1 MLQALAPTADAAP
14 LPLAFLGRVLPAGF
28 PSPADDYLEG
38 EIDLAR
44 LLVERPAASFV
55 MRVSGHSMSG
65 AGILDGDLVVVDR
78 SIDAR
83 PGHVVV
89 AVLDGEMTIKR
100 LRRRRDGRLV
110 LKAEHPDYPELII
123 REETPAE
130 VWGVVVGVVRKLA

>member
-1 MLQALAPTADAAP
+1 MLQPVAPLADAAP
-14 LPLAFLGRVLPAGF
+14 LLLALLGRTVPAGF

-44 LLVERPAASFV
+44 LLVERPAASLV

-65 AGILDGDLVVVDR
+65 AGILDGDLLVVDR
-78 SIDAR
+78 SLAAR

-89 AVLDGEMTIKR
+89 ATLDGEMTIKR
-100 LRRRRDGRLV
+100 LRRLRDGRMA
-110 LKAEHPDYPELII
+110 LKAEHPDYPERII
-123 REETPAE
+123 CEEAPAE